1 MLRQRLA
8 FAASLLLLA
17 AGTAQAGQLTFQFR
31 SNHQYSV
38 AIEFTSQDRNHQ
50 WPGNGKAY
58 KIADYKVHSYK
69 LSCQNGETIC
79 YGAWLEGDSTQY
91 WGVGMD
97 NENYCTDCCYVCDG
111 SRVQLINLNE

>member
-50 WPGNGKAY
+50 CAMP
-58 KIADYKVHSYK
+58 
-69 LSCQNGETIC
+69 
-79 YGAWLEGDSTQY
+79 
-91 WGVGMD
+91 
-97 NENYCTDCCYVCDG
+97 
-111 SRVQLINLNE
+111 